1 MAAWGRVTLF
11 ARTMVTCW
19 RAFPPSSQSICS
31 RCDAFALCR
40 IALRRNCGNLFSD

>member
-19 RAFPPSSQSICS
+19 RSLPQLLSPSAQGVMHLLFAESFYAENVDIFFPH
-31 RCDAFALCR
+31 
-40 IALRRNCGNLFSD
+40 